1 MQTKVVE
8 MLLPEGVFKT
18 KVTFFTSADDQ
29 ILWDIYVH
37 WRLLT
42 SELSVIE
49 SRGVN
54 LPEGLSEG
62 AFCRA
67 MDVVRITQNI
77 AGANTSYDAYDL
89 KRKKRI
95 QVKGC
100 SVMPDLTSFGPR
112 SEWDELY
119 FLDFYRKGEWDGTF
133 DIYLIPNDLVY
144 NHKVNANHTL
154 RDQQKLNR
162 RPRLSIYKE
171 IIVPNKIK
179 PIKTHKI

>member
-1 MQTKVVE
+1 MQIKE
-8 MLLPEGVFKT
+8 ESIILPEGTFTT
-18 KVTFFTSADDQ
+18 KVTHFSPADDM
-29 ILWDIYVH
+29 LLRDIYTH

-42 SELSVIE
+42 DEL
-49 SRGVN
+49 RLMGARAVN

-67 MDVVRITQNI
+67 MNTVRATDNI
-77 AGANTSYDAYDL
+77 SGANTSWDVYDL
-89 KRKKRI
+89 NRKKRI
-95 QVKGC
+95 QVKAC
-100 SVMPDLTSFGPR
+100 SVLPDLTSFGPR

-119 FLDFYRKGEWDGTF
+119 FLDFYRKGEWDDTF

-144 NHKVNANHTL
+144 NHKVNINHTV

-171 IIVPNKIK
+171 IILPNGIK
-179 PIKTHKI
+179 PVKTYTI